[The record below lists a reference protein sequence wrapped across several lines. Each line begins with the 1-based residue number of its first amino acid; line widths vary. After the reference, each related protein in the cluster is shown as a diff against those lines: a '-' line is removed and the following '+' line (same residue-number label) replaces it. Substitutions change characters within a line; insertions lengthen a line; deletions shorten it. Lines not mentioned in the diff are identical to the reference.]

1 MTPRF
6 PILTLFWAFFTAVA
20 LPCHGAGERTVAVG
34 RFAQPT
40 LTGVGTLCNFNHN
53 IVVERGFKLL
63 YLAPQR
69 KGERWGA
76 PVFAGFVSL
85 LVNGKTQ
92 AHTLISTRAM
102 GQGTRTLL
110 AAPTLGRYAKEY
122 AGNFG
127 RARVIC
133 EDAIGNPVVRF
144 SAEVAA
150 KDRPATAEW
159 LITGWEWDKQPVP
172 THWEWWGRGGRS
184 VIRPHADV
192 GAASR
197 GDSLRLQLPPGDGF
211 LLAWN
216 DGQPYTLA
224 LLPAARPQEVRVS
237 PTGVTLRFAASAIAR
252 GKKGALPDLYLA
264 CLDAHPADSL
274 LRILPALAQPNEEL
288 VAEFGASGG
297 ESRKLSRN
305 GEGTGRDG
313 TRPLRS
319 TLAAVGVG
327 LLADPLSAAVAPRPW
342 ISYGRSGRGRQQFIP
357 APPPFGARVKAS
369 AVQDTPLGRVAF
381 VAGRAVKVGL
391 AIPPNLEH
399 LVADF
404 PPLPPDEKAAVEA
417 DVKAILDH
425 QSPDGTFT
433 FSLGRPFYDGQ
444 TAGVL
449 VQLAPLLDEPLRG
462 RTIAAVR
469 KTLDY
474 WWGRLMTD
482 SRTGVVVFPE
492 PVMPSAVVDYPEI
505 AAAILYP
512 TAAYAQLVDRDY
524 ARQIWPKAAALAAT
538 LPRAYDITGSAWAH
552 AGPEYV
558 HILTESTVGGYLAYA
573 SLYHLARLAGQNA
586 AGQFRE
592 RACWAF
598 AAMDLYHWREE
609 YGRGG
614 ILSQIFGDGL
624 FVEPALAW
632 DYTMFTWFSWCPLWS
647 LPRDDRYHVW
657 EVLRQQRWWLYFR
670 DSHQLAYDFSHFMAL
685 VRFGD
690 PAEGLAHWDEILAHE
705 ATFDNFD
712 TVALYRPLARVW
724 KEVPR
729 KR

>member
-1 MTPRF
+1 MIARLSIPA
-6 PILTLFWAFFTAVA
+6 LFWMLFIAAP
-20 LPCHGAGERTVAVG
+20 LPCHGAGERPVPLG

-40 LTGVGTLCNFNHN
+40 LTGVGVLCNFNHN

-76 PVFAGFVSL
+76 PRFAGFVSL
-85 LVNGKTQ
+85 LVNGRT
-92 AHTLISTRAM
+92 AVHTLIGAKAM

-110 AAPTLGRYAKEY
+110 AAPTLGRYAKDY
-122 AGNFG
+122 AGDFG
-127 RARVIC
+127 RAHVIC

-144 SAEVAA
+144 SAEAEAKGRAA
-150 KDRPATAEW
+150 TVEW
-159 LITGWEWDKQPVP
+159 LITGWEWDKQAVP
-172 THWEWWGRGGRS
+172 RHWEWWGRGGRQ
-184 VIRPHADV
+184 VVALDAQGCIR
-192 GAASR
+192 
-197 GDSLRLQLPPGDGF
+197 LPRGDGF

-216 DGQPYTLA
+216 EGQPYTLA
-224 LLPAARPQEVRVS
+224 LLPAARPQEVKVS
-237 PTGVTLRFAASAIAR
+237 ASGVRLRFAESKVAA
-252 GKKGALPDLYLA
+252 GKTRALPDLYLA
-264 CLDAHPADSL
+264 CLDAHSADSL

-288 VAEFGASGG
+288 TTEAGWNGG
-297 ESRKLSRN
+297 K
-305 GEGTGRDG
+305 
-313 TRPLRS
+313 
-319 TLAAVGVG
+319 
-327 LLADPLSAAVAPRPW
+327 PW
-342 ISYGRSGRGRQQFIP
+342 VSYGRSGRGRQQFIP
-357 APPPFGARVKAS
+357 VPPPFGARVKTT

-381 VAGRAVKVGL
+381 VGGRAVKVGL
-391 AIPPNLEH
+391 AMPPNLEH

-404 PPLPPDEKAAVEA
+404 PPLPPDEKAAIEA

-425 QSPDGTFT
+425 QNPNGTFT

-449 VQLAPLLDEPLRG
+449 IQLAPLVDEPLRG
-462 RTIAAVR
+462 QTIAAVR

-482 SRTGVVVFPE
+482 PRTGVVVFPE

-505 AAAILYP
+505 SSTILYP
-512 TAAYAQLVDRDY
+512 TAAYAQLVDREY
-524 ARQIWPKAAALAAT
+524 ARQIWPKAAALGAT

-558 HILTESTVGGYLAYA
+558 HILTESTVGGYLASA
-573 SLYHLARLAGQNA
+573 SLYHLARLAGQ
-586 AGQFRE
+586 GQNEFCA

-598 AAMDLYHWREE
+598 AAMDLYRWREE

-632 DYTMFTWFSWCPLWS
+632 DYTMFTWFSWCPLWW

-657 EVLRQQRWWLYFR
+657 EVLRQERWWLYFR

-712 TVALYRPLARVW
+712 TVALYRPLARAW
-724 KEVPR
+724 KGARE